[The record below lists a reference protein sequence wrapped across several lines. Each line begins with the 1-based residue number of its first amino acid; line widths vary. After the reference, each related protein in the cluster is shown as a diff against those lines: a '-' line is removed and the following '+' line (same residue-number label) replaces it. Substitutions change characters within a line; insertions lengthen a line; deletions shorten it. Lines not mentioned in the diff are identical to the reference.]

1 MRTAVWWPD
10 VAPPL
15 QGYTVL
21 AVEHAVA
28 APLATRQLADLGARV
43 IKVERPDTGDFA
55 RSYDAAVRGMASHF
69 VWLNRGKESVA
80 LDLKSQRGREALH
93 RIADRADVVL
103 QNLAPGAAARLGLG
117 AEELRSRRPELVV
130 CDITGYGPDGP
141 YAGRRAYDMLVQA
154 EAGLISVTG
163 TPDHRA
169 KAGIP
174 IGDIS
179 AGTAAVTAIL
189 AAMLSR
195 ARTGEGAHLQVSLF
209 ESLAEWMGYSLTY
222 TDATGREHARA
233 GTSHQAIAPYDAYP
247 TADGPDVLIGVQ
259 NDREWV
265 RLATDVLGRPEL
277 ASDPDFATNAAR
289 CANRDRVDAAVA
301 TGTEQLPADE
311 AARRLDAAGVAYA
324 RLNTISDVLGHP
336 QLATRWWEVPTP
348 VGPVRALRPLGGADG
363 WSAEPGA
370 VPALGEHTTS
380 VLAELGYSGT
390 EIAELTPPPT
400 PRKPTPR

>member
-1 MRTAVWWPD
+1 MA
-10 VAPPL
+10 APL
-15 QGYTVL
+15 QGFTVL

-43 IKVERPDTGDFA
+43 IKLERPDTGDFA

-80 LDLKSQRGREALH
+80 LDLKSQRGGEALH
-93 RIADRADVVL
+93 RIIDRADVVL
-103 QNLAPGAAARLGLG
+103 QNLAPGAAARLGLD
-117 AEELRSRRPELVV
+117 ADELRGRRPELIV

-163 TPDHRA
+163 TPEHRA
-169 KAGIP
+169 KVGVP

-179 AGTAAVTAIL
+179 AGTTAVTAIL
-189 AAMLSR
+189 AALLSR

-222 TDATGREHARA
+222 TAATGREHARA

-259 NDREWV
+259 NDREWA
-265 RLATDVLGRPEL
+265 RLATDVLDRPEL
-277 ASDPDFATNAAR
+277 TTYPGFATNTER
-289 CANRDRVDAAVA
+289 CANRDRVDAAVIA
-301 TGTEQLPADE
+301 GMERLPADE

-324 RLNTISDVLGHP
+324 RLNTVSDVLGHP
-336 QLATRWWEVPTP
+336 QLASRWWQVPTP
-348 VGPVRALRPLGGADG
+348 VGPVRALRPVVGSDG

-370 VPALGEHTTS
+370 VPALGEHTAS
-380 VLAELGYSGT
+380 VLAELGYSDT
-390 EIAELTPPPT
+390 EIGQFA
-400 PRKPTPR
+400 PRHP